1 MSLLHSVLV
10 IPFVSFVPYIPYVSK
25 NNKTTPYGVVFS
37 V

>member
-10 IPFVSFVPYIPYVSK
+10 IPFVSLVLYIPYVSK

>member
-25 NNKTTPYGVVFS
+25 NNKTTPYVI
-37 V
+37 